1 MKSLEPFAIVFLH
14 NNTEYRIGVIPSS
27 EMCDDI
33 PNSFEIVI
41 GNIFKGFIYFADD
54 KWISYDI
61 DDETLVQ
68 LLGKCIHEI
77 YEKGDVILEMST
89 ENSFSLN

>member
-1 MKSLEPFAIVFLH
+1 MNSFEPFAIVFLH
-14 NNTEYRIGVIPSS
+14 NNTEYRIGVIPSPQ
-27 EMCDDI
+27 MCDDI
-33 PNSFEIVI
+33 PNSFEIVV
-41 GNIFKGFIYFADD
+41 GNVFRGFIYFADD

-77 YEKGDVILEMST
+77 YEKKDVISEMST

>member
-1 MKSLEPFAIVFLH
+1 MKSVEPFAIVFLH

-27 EMCDDI
+27 EMCDDV

-41 GNIFKGFIYFADD
+41 GNVFKGFIYFAHN
-54 KWISYDI
+54 KWTSYDI

-77 YEKGDVILEMST
+77 YKKRDVVLEMCE